1 MRSFGRKDRQSH
13 EMNGRRVIL
22 LAQQQCTKCRNDI
35 ISRWLLY
42 SIYVLSWPC
51 GAGTS
56 VLLNGPSHSACKH
69 MCQRRLC
76 LVFGG
81 GFDRHGPEMNWNDR
95 DERVSPGN
103 TFSQMSM
110 ICLGMMQNPR
120 IQVRQSFEW
129 KIISAAF
136 HVAKDIF
143 RHHVFPHSLMVTW
156 TGIGFLL

>member
-1 MRSFGRKDRQSH
+1 MRNFGRKDRQSH

-22 LAQQQCTKCRNDI
+22 LAQQQCTKCWNDI

-81 GFDRHGPEMNWNDR
+81 GFDRHGPEMNWIDVTKSR
-95 DERVSPGN
+95 DERVSLG
-103 TFSQMSM
+103 TTLLQTLM
-110 ICLGMMQNPR
+110 ICLRMMQNTR
-120 IQVRQSFEW
+120 IQVRQSFE
-129 KIISAAF
+129 
-136 HVAKDIF
+136 
-143 RHHVFPHSLMVTW
+143 
-156 TGIGFLL
+156 